1 VIFVPLAASIF
12 SVQGTGH
19 RSNPGQQDNG
29 MRAGT
34 LSSRG
39 SRIRRYHYRDVRR
52 ESRRAKDALC
62 RRLKITLFRKKDVVN
77 KLLGITIV
85 KGKPTALDFQHNAV
99 ALQRTVVVAMQINCV
114 FIHMIWR

>member
-1 VIFVPLAASIF
+1 MCEGNATSERCA
-12 SVQGTGH
+12 
-19 RSNPGQQDNG
+19 
-29 MRAGT
+29 
-34 LSSRG
+34 
-39 SRIRRYHYRDVRR
+39 
-52 ESRRAKDALC
+52 ESPPE
-62 RRLKITLFRKKDVVN
+62 ITFFRKKDVVN